1 MDLSNIK
8 LTLMELCSK
17 MQRNA
22 YEIAK
27 MEVRPPVSS
36 QNMYPLVINSW
47 LRACLEF
54 WHILL
59 NLHAAREQEA
69 VGLTLA

>member
-8 LTLMELCSK
+8 LTLMELCFK

-27 MEVRPPVSS
+27 MEMRPPVSS
-36 QNMYPLVINSW
+36 QNMYPPVINSW
-47 LRACLEF
+47 LRACCF
-54 WHILL
+54 SGPCPTNILSDL
-59 NLHAAREQEA
+59 
-69 VGLTLA
+69 